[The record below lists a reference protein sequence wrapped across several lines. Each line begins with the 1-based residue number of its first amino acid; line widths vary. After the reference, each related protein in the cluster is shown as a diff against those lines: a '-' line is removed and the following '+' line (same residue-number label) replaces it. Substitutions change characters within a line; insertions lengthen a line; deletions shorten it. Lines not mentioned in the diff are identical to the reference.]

1 MYGPH
6 TCALYARAASL
17 ANSLRALTHHFLQ
30 VDKVAYKLNPGGAG
44 YELTYGV
51 AGVLPYIQSLSPIG
65 DIDDAFSRIAA
76 HEQTLLAPLIG
87 YLRSPQAVSRG
98 VRIVGS
104 DEITLS
110 RVPTVSFV
118 VIGERPLNVTP
129 QITYVRPRWWCIYL
143 SLQWYPK
150 HLIWRFVIDCWLCA
164 CVKTE

>member
-1 MYGPH
+1 M
-6 TCALYARAASL
+6 
-17 ANSLRALTHHFLQ
+17 
-30 VDKVAYKLNPGGAG
+30 
-44 YELTYGV
+44 

-65 DIDDAFSRIAA
+65 DIDDAFSRIVA

-118 VIGERPLNVTP
+118 VIGERAVSSPDIVAYFDKKGKVGWFRIAQVIKKTMMKTFFLLTFP
-129 QITYVRPRWWCIYL
+129 I
-143 SLQWYPK
+143 YPK
-150 HLIWRFVIDCWLCA
+150 L
-164 CVKTE
+164 

>member
-65 DIDDAFSRIAA
+65 DIDDAFLRIAA

-118 VIGERPLNVTP
+118 VIGERA
-129 QITYVRPRWWCIYL
+129 VRSPDIVAYFDKKGKVGWFRISQEIKKTMMMTFFL
-143 SLQWYPK
+143 LTFPIYPK
-150 HLIWRFVIDCWLCA
+150 L
-164 CVKTE
+164 